1 MAFNR
6 LAILTLSLVAA
17 AALGAAAAERADFDA
32 GPRVD
37 PLLKEART
45 GAEQTPEASGKPIGV
60 VAAKAAADS
69 VWLSFDP
76 RDLSTLRKAGL
87 LPAFSAEENKQA
99 ALFQVS
105 ADLVP
110 KLSAFMH
117 ETYHRCGG
125 FFAHA
130 TKAQAEKDM
139 TKTGARTAETFVI
152 DQQAWTRP
160 LLSRVKEE
168 NLRSTIESLAAYN
181 NRFYT
186 ADSGVAAAKW
196 IKSRWQGFADKIPG
210 ATTALISH
218 DGWKQ
223 PSVVLTIPGTDKAD
237 EIVVLGGHLDSIN
250 GWGNESARAPG
261 ADDNASGIA
270 VLTETARI
278 LAEAGFHPRRTV
290 QFMGYAAEEVGLRG
304 SQDIAERYAADGK
317 KVVAVI
323 QYDMTNF
330 KGSADE
336 IYLLQ
341 DNVDPGLTAFLG
353 QLIDTYLGV
362 KRNTLECG
370 YACSDHASWTKSG
383 YPSACAFESS
393 FDEMNHHIHT
403 ADDTL
408 SNSGGNAAHSVSF
421 AKLAVAFAAETAKAS
436 GSASAAF
443 GAK

>member
-1 MAFNR
+1 MASNKPFA
-6 LAILTLSLVAA
+6 LLTVSLVAA
-17 AALGAAAAERADFDA
+17 AALGAAAAGRGDLQDA
-32 GPRVD
+32 KVET
-37 PLLKEART
+37 LKPKAV
-45 GAEQTPEASGKPIGV
+45 AMPDASGKAIGT
-60 VAAKAAADS
+60 AAAAAAADT

-76 RDLSTLRKAGL
+76 RELSTLRKAGL
-87 LPAFSAEENKQA
+87 LPAVSAMENDRA

-105 ADLVP
+105 AELLP

-117 ETYHRCGG
+117 DTYHRCGG

-130 TKAQAEKDM
+130 TRSQAEQDLRVSAAK
-139 TKTGARTAETFVI
+139 AAEPFTI

-160 LLSRVKEE
+160 LLSRVKES
-168 NLRSTIESLAAYN
+168 NLRSTIDSLAAYN
-181 NRFYT
+181 NRYYQ
-186 ADSGVAAAKW
+186 ADSGAAAAKW
-196 IKSRWQGFADKIPG
+196 LQTRWQSFAAKIPG
-210 ATTALISH
+210 ATTELVAH

-223 PSVVLTIPGTDKAD
+223 PSVILTIPGTDKSD

-250 GWGNESARAPG
+250 GWGSESARAPG

-270 VLTETARI
+270 VLTEAARI
-278 LAEAGFHPRRTV
+278 LSEAGFRPRRTV

-304 SQDIAERYAADGK
+304 SQDIAERYAAQGK
-317 KVVAVI
+317 KVVAVV

-330 KGSADE
+330 KGSSEE

-353 QLIDTYLGV
+353 KLIDSYLGV
-362 KRNTLECG
+362 TRGTLECG
-370 YACSDHASWTKSG
+370 YACSDHASWTRSG
-383 YPSACAFESS
+383 YPSACPFESS

-408 SNSGGNAAHSVSF
+408 ANSGGSAAHSVSF

-436 GSASAAF
+436 GSASAGF